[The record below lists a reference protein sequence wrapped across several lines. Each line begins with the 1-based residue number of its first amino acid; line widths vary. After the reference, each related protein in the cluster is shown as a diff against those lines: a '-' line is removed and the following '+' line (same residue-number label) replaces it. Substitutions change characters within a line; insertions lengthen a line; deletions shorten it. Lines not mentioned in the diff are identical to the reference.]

1 MNLVKQG
8 PPYSPV
14 ASSLT
19 SKFGFCSY
27 EWTHKPMVSIRH
39 SVQRAVVK
47 VLKLLVEPGQNSV
60 LTQQS
65 STQDIYYD
73 LSVPSRIRGV
83 GFGY

>member
-1 MNLVKQG
+1 
-8 PPYSPV
+8 
-14 ASSLT
+14 
-19 SKFGFCSY
+19 
-27 EWTHKPMVSIRH
+27 MVSIRH

-73 LSVPSRIRGV
+73 LSVPSRIREA